1 VQISTLA
8 HNEGYPMKNREVKS
22 ATAFS
27 KITKLATHLNQ
38 ADIKELIRQLEE
50 IAPYQPK
57 PTPAEAMLPPGHH
70 FEERSVQTG
79 KASRKTYLYD
89 RWYERQ
95 GGKLNH
101 KGKCIFKGTLAEY
114 IRQNGNGQ

>member
-1 VQISTLA
+1 
-8 HNEGYPMKNREVKS
+8 MKNREVKS

-38 ADIKELIRQLEE
+38 ADINALIEELNE

-57 PTPAEAMLPPGHH
+57 PTPAEELLAPGHH

-79 KASRKTYLYD
+79 KASNTYLYE
-89 RWYERQ
+89 RWYENK
-95 GGKLNH
+95 GGKLRH
-101 KGKCIFKGTLAEY
+101 RGKCIFKGTLAEY
-114 IRQNGNGQ
+114 MRSHGKGHPN